1 MKKQLLVLFLV
12 CVLAAVGCN
21 KNTNEVSLSPEDRG
35 TDKEMYERAL
45 NYIKRDPEKARLL
58 FKEVMQVYPASIYAK
73 KSKIGI
79 ADSYFKEKDAGALI
93 VASTEYQEY
102 VNLYPQSPDAVYAK
116 FQIGMCYYSQM
127 KSPGRDQTNTF
138 TLITAF
144 ESLIKQYPG
153 TEESEEAKKK
163 ITEARQNLA
172 THYFKIGYYNYKY
185 KAYQGAIS
193 RFKQVLD
200 DYPDFEEN
208 DKLFY
213 YTGKAYSALK
223 NYDSAKSFYQQIL
236 TIYPKSKYANKA
248 TSLIKKIDSTL
259 KKLD

>member
-1 MKKQLLVLFLV
+1 MKKHFLILLLV
-12 CVLAAVGCN
+12 CILAAVGCN
-21 KNTNEVSLSPEDRG
+21 KNKSDVRLTPEDKG

-79 ADSYFKEKDAGALI
+79 ADSYFKEKDASALI
-93 VASTEYQEY
+93 IASAEYQEY

-138 TLITAF
+138 ALITAF

-153 TEESEEAKKK
+153 TKEAEEAKKK

-172 THYFKIGYYNYKY
+172 THFFKIGYYNYKY
-185 KAYQGAIS
+185 KAYHGAVS

-200 DYPDFEEN
+200 DYPDFEET
-208 DKLFY
+208 DKLFF
-213 YTGKAYSALK
+213 YTGKAYWALRD
-223 NYDSAKSFYQQIL
+223 YDSAKSFFQQIL
-236 TIYPKSKYANKA
+236 TR
-248 TSLIKKIDSTL
+248 
-259 KKLD
+259 